1 MFRSNKHMYRCNK
14 CKTIFT
20 DYHKDSDCKKVLID
34 KIINLIEK
42 CSINKLLLIYNFI
55 KSE

>member
-20 DYHKDSDCKKVLID
+20 DYHKDYDCKKVLID